1 MFNKKYMLKT
11 KKGILLTLLMIIVL
25 ILMMAELITYV
36 TLNIG
41 YDNLAADTSLA
52 GSSSSFISSI
62 NPFISTFLHSS
73 LFNAV
78 NLMIAYESNP
88 KLRGDYFINNTN
100 YQIYQIMN
108 GNGINGYGNSIAF
121 NIANYT
127 KDLESEASAKGINLT
142 ITNSRLDIYQN
153 SPVSI
158 SANYKAVA
166 IVNDSGLIEYYPI
179 NASTSVSLLGLMDLH
194 SAEDSDDNLLFIPNS
209 SNILSYD
216 NLPPAEYGSVLP
228 FMIKPTKIYSLGGIT
243 TSASSCS
250 AISSNI
256 ASNDNSILLIYN
268 GAGINK
274 SVCGMAGIITAIP
287 NSSGYDKPYL
297 VYNKSIINLINNQLS
312 SNGDLSRYNV
322 TIAPNYEIY
331 NYTSQIKNY
340 VNEGYY
346 FESNY
351 SSDYLQEAE
360 NNPYLYS
367 KNGLLSFNLYSR
379 KVAYFNGKDAYI
391 NANISTV
398 FKNQGQPFTI
408 TIWQYNEKGTDCEDT
423 ELRLTSDGHP
433 LFRVGLS
440 GTGGTYGFPTNDEEM
455 FELWNTAGSQSNFFG
470 DEGTSL
476 NRWYFLAFTYNGSY
490 IKAYLD
496 GNQDLNRYYGK
507 TDSGGDIIRFGTD
520 LGTGCNDLFNGSIA
534 NVQIYNESL
543 SPSTISS
550 LYYRGL
556 NGEPISKSGLVGW
569 YPLNGNPNNYYNY
582 SNNGTAYNIS
592 YERYLN

>member
-78 NLMIAYESNP
+78 NLMISYESNP

-142 ITNSRLDIYQN
+142 IANGRLDIYQN

-194 SAEDSDDNLLFIPNS
+194 SAEDGDDNLLFIPNS

-243 TSASSCS
+243 TSANSCGD
-250 AISSNI
+250 ISSNI
-256 ASNDNSILLIYN
+256 ASNENSILLIYN
-268 GAGINK
+268 GTGINK

-297 VYNKSIINLINNQLS
+297 VYNESIINLINNQLL
-312 SNGDLSRYNV
+312 SNSDLSHYNV

-331 NYTSQIKNY
+331 NYTNQIKDY

-360 NNPYLYS
+360 DNPYLYS
-367 KNGLLSFNLYSR
+367 ENGLLSFNLYSR
-379 KVAYFNGKDAYI
+379 KVAYFNGK
-391 NANISTV
+391 NGS
-398 FKNQGQPFTI
+398 I
-408 TIWQYNEKGTDCEDT
+408 TI
-423 ELRLTSDGHP
+423 P
-433 LFRVGLS
+433 LNHGSESNSFTWSIWVYPISWNPHNGGLLGQSNS
-440 GTGGTYGFPTNDEEM
+440 GTGAPYIIEQGNTIYPKIQFSNDGGGSSSTYANVSYSKWQNIIGTYNYTNGIMDLYLNGVLVDTVKNNPISRISGAIYIGYFPN
-455 FELWNTAGSQSNFFG
+455 SN
-470 DEGTSL
+470 
-476 NRWYFLAFTYNGSY
+476 NY
-490 IKAYLD
+490 
-496 GNQDLNRYYGK
+496 
-507 TDSGGDIIRFGTD
+507 
-520 LGTGCNDLFNGSIA
+520 FNGSIA

-550 LYYRGL
+550 LYYSGL
-556 NGEPISKSGLVGW
+556 NGEPISESGLVGW

-582 SNNGTAYNIS
+582 SNNGTAYNINYTS
-592 YERYLN
+592 YLN